1 MGTNADTSTTKL
13 KMDISD
19 LKRSMTEARRQ
30 IRLANA
36 EFKASSAGM
45 DNWAQSADGLSA
57 KMDQLRNT
65 LKAEKSILSD
75 LNKQYD
81 LTVQSQG
88 KNSKGA
94 QELLIKIKN
103 QEAAINKTKASL
115 EKYGRML
122 SQLDSEADQA
132 ANGANEMR
140 SAYEELDSTIS
151 KQESSL
157 QGLKTRYAS
166 VVLEQGKTSAEA
178 QQLAGEISQLS
189 SELAENKNKMSN
201 AANAADD
208 LDNSLERAGNEAE
221 DSSGG
226 FTVLKGALA
235 DLAADG
241 IRSAISSL
249 KDFATESDQDYNKFQ
264 AQTGA
269 SAKQMQA
276 FKKEMNELYDN
287 NYGES
292 LQDVGDKMAY
302 VKQVTKETD
311 PSKIKELTENAITL
325 EDTFGSDFNETI
337 RGVSNLM
344 THFGIDST
352 TAFDLF
358 AKGSQE
364 GLDYT
369 DELGDNISEYGGNFK
384 QAGYS
389 AQEYFQLLANG
400 TQNGAYNLDKVN
412 DSINEV
418 KNRLGDG
425 TIGKNIGMFSKDTQ
439 TAFKNWES
447 GKGTMK
453 DVIES
458 IVADINN
465 CTNEQD
471 ALNMAATAFGT
482 MGEDANLKVVKS
494 LTSTGN
500 TFNDVKGKMEE
511 IKDVRYDD
519 VGSQFSEIGR
529 KLQTG
534 LIIPL
539 AQEALPGIK
548 SFADYAIQH
557 MNSLIPAI
565 TGVGTALGTVFIASK
580 ISGFI
585 TTLSGMAAAMG
596 LVTTATT
603 AATGAATGFNL
614 AMLANPV
621 TLAVAGVTALTA
633 GVAAYVVKTK
643 LSSKKIDENAAATDN
658 LISKQKELAKSLKE
672 SDKARQDGVK
682 SAEAEGAQADIYY
695 DRLNDL
701 IGVEHK
707 SAAQK
712 AQIKDYVSKL
722 NDLMP
727 DLNLKYDEEKDK
739 LNQSTEALK
748 NNISTQKELIKAK
761 AAQANLTTIA
771 QDIVKVE
778 TQQGELTKQNA
789 KNEKAY
795 TEAKKKTAEA
805 QQAWADAGMHVYG
818 KEYENYL
825 KLAKAERTKKEAY
838 EKTNSALEK
847 NKKKLQELN
856 NEYDRTEKY
865 AETTINAAETEKA
878 LDAITEKM
886 KAKGKKIPKAVSD
899 GIKEGQYEVPSTVEG
914 MENLIKFDNLAKQA
928 KVDGVKIPKSLAEG
942 ISSGEISAQEAVNRL
957 SNIAKFD
964 NSQTLAAAK
973 EAGIKIPKSLR
984 DGIASGKVSVE
995 QATKQLQS
1003 ALDFNSSDVV
1013 TKAKN
1018 AGVEVPKSLANG
1030 IASGKISVDTA
1041 TKQLQTAIDFKQTLT
1056 QAGITGKQIPQSLMQ
1071 GIATGKTSVDQAAKL
1086 INDAVS
1092 FKNVAAKAG
1101 QDGTNTVNNLVK
1113 QILAGKTTAE
1123 EAGKALGKATVDGQK
1138 EGSKGAKAAGQKPGK
1153 DHATGAKSTTGANK
1167 KAGQADGKAVV
1178 TGQANGAKSAK
1189 ATGTKAGKNHAAGV
1203 SATKGQNQ
1211 KAGQTI
1217 GKSADTGAKS
1227 GSGGMHKTGAKA
1239 GTEYASGVGSKTGT
1253 ARSKGK
1259 SLGDNAESGASSVS
1273 AYSSGTNFAQ
1283 GFINGIG
1290 SLVSAAYSKAE
1301 SLAKK
1306 AWAGLKK
1313 GQKEGSPSKLTT
1325 QSGKYF
1331 GQGYTNGI
1339 QSMTKAAVQSAAQ
1352 MGVQSVQSL
1361 RDAQKEGS
1369 PSKLT
1374 YDSGKNF
1381 VKGYINGIVSEQT
1394 DLTNTVKNTVKSVIT
1409 TLAGLSNFNFS
1420 SVASEASSVFSKA
1433 MSDKINYMT
1442 SKMQYLNEQKT
1453 AGLENQ
1459 LSKYESKQSTY
1470 QKKYDTAKSKYD
1482 KAKTSYDKASKNYN
1496 KAKKSY
1502 DKAKKKSDKTKY
1514 KKQMATYKKEM
1525 AADKKT
1531 MAAQNKNMSAAKKQ
1545 VDNYKQLVKDQ
1556 TNFNNAYQTASSQML
1571 SEFSSAMS
1579 EYQTKAEALINDT
1592 INGITDTYQ
1601 ARYDDLISKQDN
1613 LISKL
1618 KSAGDLF
1625 EISGAGIMT
1634 INDIKAQT
1642 QNIKDYAQKLQT
1654 IKGKVSSE
1662 LFDQIASY
1670 DIDEGGAF
1678 MDRLLSMSDADL
1690 KAYSD
1695 AFDEKMR
1702 VSEELAKKTYQKD
1715 FENVTKEYKN
1725 SLSAAFKDLPKQF
1738 EEMGIDAMKGF
1749 TTGLTKN
1756 TDYMTKAIKTMVSAM
1771 VDEFKD
1777 ELDIHSPSKVTAKI
1791 GIFTAQGF
1799 GNGLLDS
1806 ISQVQA
1812 KAKKFINSV
1821 TSPLTDMA
1829 TNIPNVRSAVKSSAR
1844 NGIANSNQTIVNN
1857 YNLVQNNTS
1866 PKSLSALETYRARR
1880 QQVSMVKAMTQPV

>member
-157 QGLKTRYAS
+157 QELKTRYAS

-178 QQLAGEISQLS
+178 RQLAGEISQLS

-221 DSSGG
+221 DSSDG

-235 DLAADG
+235 DLTADG

-249 KDFATESDQDYNKFQ
+249 KDFATESDQAYNKFQ

-529 KLQTG
+529 ELQTG

-621 TLAVAGVTALTA
+621 TLAVAGVAALTA

-1092 FKNVAAKAG
+1092 FKDVAAKAG

-1189 ATGTKAGKNHAAGV
+1189 TTGTKAGKNHAAGV
-1203 SATKGQNQ
+1203 SDTKGQNQ

-1259 SLGDNAESGASSVS
+1259 SLGDNAKSGASSVS

-1442 SKMQYLNEQKT
+1442 SKMQYLNDQKT

-1545 VDNYKQLVKDQ
+1545 IDNYKQLVKDQ

-1725 SLSAAFKDLPKQF
+1725 SLSAVFKDLPKQL

-1829 TNIPNVRSAVKSSAR
+1829 TNIPNVRSAVKSSDR
-1844 NGIANSNQTIVNN
+1844 NGIADSNQTIVNN

>member
-157 QGLKTRYAS
+157 QELKTRYAS

-208 LDNSLERAGNEAE
+208 LDNSLERAENEAE
-221 DSSGG
+221 DSSDG

-235 DLAADG
+235 DLTADG

-529 KLQTG
+529 ELQTG

-603 AATGAATGFNL
+603 AATGATTGFNL

-621 TLAVAGVTALTA
+621 TLAVAGV
-633 GVAAYVVKTK
+633 
-643 LSSKKIDENAAATDN
+643 AATY
-658 LISKQKELAKSLKE
+658 S
-672 SDKARQDGVK
+672 
-682 SAEAEGAQADIYY
+682 
-695 DRLNDL
+695 
-701 IGVEHK
+701 
-707 SAAQK
+707 
-712 AQIKDYVSKL
+712 
-722 NDLMP
+722 
-727 DLNLKYDEEKDK
+727 
-739 LNQSTEALK
+739 
-748 NNISTQKELIKAK
+748 
-761 AAQANLTTIA
+761 
-771 QDIVKVE
+771 
-778 TQQGELTKQNA
+778 
-789 KNEKAY
+789 
-795 TEAKKKTAEA
+795 
-805 QQAWADAGMHVYG
+805 W
-818 KEYENYL
+818 
-825 KLAKAERTKKEAY
+825 
-838 EKTNSALEK
+838 
-847 NKKKLQELN
+847 
-856 NEYDRTEKY
+856 
-865 AETTINAAETEKA
+865 
-878 LDAITEKM
+878 
-886 KAKGKKIPKAVSD
+886 
-899 GIKEGQYEVPSTVEG
+899 
-914 MENLIKFDNLAKQA
+914 
-928 KVDGVKIPKSLAEG
+928 
-942 ISSGEISAQEAVNRL
+942 SSRICS
-957 SNIAKFD
+957 
-964 NSQTLAAAK
+964 
-973 EAGIKIPKSLR
+973 
-984 DGIASGKVSVE
+984 
-995 QATKQLQS
+995 
-1003 ALDFNSSDVV
+1003 
-1013 TKAKN
+1013 
-1018 AGVEVPKSLANG
+1018 
-1030 IASGKISVDTA
+1030 
-1041 TKQLQTAIDFKQTLT
+1041 
-1056 QAGITGKQIPQSLMQ
+1056 
-1071 GIATGKTSVDQAAKL
+1071 
-1086 INDAVS
+1086 
-1092 FKNVAAKAG
+1092 
-1101 QDGTNTVNNLVK
+1101 
-1113 QILAGKTTAE
+1113 
-1123 EAGKALGKATVDGQK
+1123 
-1138 EGSKGAKAAGQKPGK
+1138 
-1153 DHATGAKSTTGANK
+1153 
-1167 KAGQADGKAVV
+1167 
-1178 TGQANGAKSAK
+1178 
-1189 ATGTKAGKNHAAGV
+1189 
-1203 SATKGQNQ
+1203 
-1211 KAGQTI
+1211 
-1217 GKSADTGAKS
+1217 
-1227 GSGGMHKTGAKA
+1227 
-1239 GTEYASGVGSKTGT
+1239 
-1253 ARSKGK
+1253 
-1259 SLGDNAESGASSVS
+1259 
-1273 AYSSGTNFAQ
+1273 
-1283 GFINGIG
+1283 
-1290 SLVSAAYSKAE
+1290 
-1301 SLAKK
+1301 
-1306 AWAGLKK
+1306 
-1313 GQKEGSPSKLTT
+1313 
-1325 QSGKYF
+1325 
-1331 GQGYTNGI
+1331 
-1339 QSMTKAAVQSAAQ
+1339 
-1352 MGVQSVQSL
+1352 
-1361 RDAQKEGS
+1361 
-1369 PSKLT
+1369 
-1374 YDSGKNF
+1374 
-1381 VKGYINGIVSEQT
+1381 
-1394 DLTNTVKNTVKSVIT
+1394 
-1409 TLAGLSNFNFS
+1409 
-1420 SVASEASSVFSKA
+1420 
-1433 MSDKINYMT
+1433 
-1442 SKMQYLNEQKT
+1442 
-1453 AGLENQ
+1453 
-1459 LSKYESKQSTY
+1459 
-1470 QKKYDTAKSKYD
+1470 
-1482 KAKTSYDKASKNYN
+1482 
-1496 KAKKSY
+1496 
-1502 DKAKKKSDKTKY
+1502 
-1514 KKQMATYKKEM
+1514 
-1525 AADKKT
+1525 
-1531 MAAQNKNMSAAKKQ
+1531 
-1545 VDNYKQLVKDQ
+1545 
-1556 TNFNNAYQTASSQML
+1556 
-1571 SEFSSAMS
+1571 
-1579 EYQTKAEALINDT
+1579 
-1592 INGITDTYQ
+1592 
-1601 ARYDDLISKQDN
+1601 
-1613 LISKL
+1613 
-1618 KSAGDLF
+1618 
-1625 EISGAGIMT
+1625 
-1634 INDIKAQT
+1634 
-1642 QNIKDYAQKLQT
+1642 
-1654 IKGKVSSE
+1654 
-1662 LFDQIASY
+1662 
-1670 DIDEGGAF
+1670 
-1678 MDRLLSMSDADL
+1678 
-1690 KAYSD
+1690 
-1695 AFDEKMR
+1695 
-1702 VSEELAKKTYQKD
+1702 
-1715 FENVTKEYKN
+1715 
-1725 SLSAAFKDLPKQF
+1725 
-1738 EEMGIDAMKGF
+1738 
-1749 TTGLTKN
+1749 
-1756 TDYMTKAIKTMVSAM
+1756 
-1771 VDEFKD
+1771 
-1777 ELDIHSPSKVTAKI
+1777 
-1791 GIFTAQGF
+1791 
-1799 GNGLLDS
+1799 
-1806 ISQVQA
+1806 
-1812 KAKKFINSV
+1812 
-1821 TSPLTDMA
+1821 
-1829 TNIPNVRSAVKSSAR
+1829 
-1844 NGIANSNQTIVNN
+1844 
-1857 YNLVQNNTS
+1857 
-1866 PKSLSALETYRARR
+1866 
-1880 QQVSMVKAMTQPV
+1880 

>member
-1 MGTNADTSTTKL
+1 
-13 KMDISD
+13 
-19 LKRSMTEARRQ
+19 
-30 IRLANA
+30 
-36 EFKASSAGM
+36 
-45 DNWAQSADGLSA
+45 
-57 KMDQLRNT
+57 
-65 LKAEKSILSD
+65 
-75 LNKQYD
+75 
-81 LTVQSQG
+81 
-88 KNSKGA
+88 
-94 QELLIKIKN
+94 
-103 QEAAINKTKASL
+103 
-115 EKYGRML
+115 
-122 SQLDSEADQA
+122 
-132 ANGANEMR
+132 
-140 SAYEELDSTIS
+140 
-151 KQESSL
+151 
-157 QGLKTRYAS
+157 
-166 VVLEQGKTSAEA
+166 
-178 QQLAGEISQLS
+178 
-189 SELAENKNKMSN
+189 MSF
-201 AANAADD
+201 
-208 LDNSLERAGNEAE
+208 LERAGNEAE

-500 TFNDVKGKMEE
+500 TFNDVKGKIEE

-585 TTLSGMAAAMG
+585 TTLLGMAAAMG

-643 LSSKKIDENAAATDN
+643 LSSEKIDENAAATDA
-658 LISKQKELAKSLKE
+658 LISKQKELTKSLKE

-722 NDLMP
+722 NDLMQ

-847 NKKKLQELN
+847 NKKKLEELN
-856 NEYDRTEKY
+856 KQYDQTEKY
-865 AETTINAAETEKA
+865 AQDKINTAETEKS

-886 KAKGKKIPKAVSD
+886 KEKGKKIPKAVSD
-899 GIKEGQYEVPSTVEG
+899 GIKEGQYEVPSSVEG
-914 MENLIKFDNLAKQA
+914 MENLIKFDDLAKKAQL
-928 KVDGVKIPKSLAEG
+928 DGVKIPKSLAEG
-942 ISSGEISAQEAVNRL
+942 ISSGKVSAEDAIKRL
-957 SNIAKFD
+957 NVSEFD
-964 NSQTLAAAK
+964 NSKVLTKAK

-984 DGIASGKVSVE
+984 EGIASGKISVE

-1003 ALDFNSSDVV
+1003 ALDFNSSDVI
-1013 TKAKN
+1013 TKAQN
-1018 AGVEVPKSLANG
+1018 AGVEVPKSLSKG
-1030 IASGKISVDTA
+1030 IASGKINVDTA
-1041 TKQLQTAIDFKQTLT
+1041 TKQLQAAIDFKQTLT
-1056 QAGITGKQIPQSLMQ
+1056 QAGITGKQIPDSLMK

-1092 FKNVAAKAG
+1092 FEDAAKKAG
-1101 QDGTNTVNNLVK
+1101 QSGTDTVNNLVQ
-1113 QILAGKTTAE
+1113 QILAGKITAE
-1123 EAGKALGKATVDGQK
+1123 EAGKQAAEALVDGQK
-1138 EGSKGAKAAGQKPGK
+1138 EGSKGAKAAGQKSGK
-1153 DHATGAKSTTGANK
+1153 DHATGAKSTTGENK

-1178 TGQANGAKSAK
+1178 TGQATGAKSAK

-1227 GSGGMHKTGAKA
+1227 GSGGIHKTGAKA

-1259 SLGDNAESGASSVS
+1259 SLGDNAKSGAGSVS

-1352 MGVQSVQSL
+1352 MGAQSVQSL

-1433 MSDKINYMT
+1433 MSDKITYMT
-1442 SKMQYLNEQKT
+1442 NKMQYLNDQKT
-1453 AGLENQ
+1453 SGLEGQ
-1459 LSKYESKQSTY
+1459 LSKYESEQSNY
-1470 QKKYDTAKSKYD
+1470 QKKYDAAKSKYD
-1482 KAKTSYDKASKNYN
+1482 KAKTSYDKAKKNYDKASKNYN
-1496 KAKKSY
+1496 
-1502 DKAKKKSDKTKY
+1502 KAKKKSDKTKY
-1514 KKQMATYKKEM
+1514 KKQMQTYKKEM
-1525 AADKKT
+1525 TADKKT
-1531 MAAQNKNMSAAKKQ
+1531 MASQNKKMSAAKKQ
-1545 VDNYKQLVKDQ
+1545 VNNYKQLVKDQ
-1556 TNFNNAYQTASSQML
+1556 TNFNNAYKDASSQML

-1601 ARYDDLISKQDN
+1601 ARYDDLISKQDD

-1725 SLSAAFKDLPKQF
+1725 SLSAAFKDLPKQL

-1756 TDYMTKAIKTMVSAM
+1756 TDYMTKAIRTMVSAM

-1777 ELDIHSPSKVTAKI
+1777 ELGIHSPSKVTAKI
-1791 GIFTAQGF
+1791 GTFTARGF

>member
-1 MGTNADTSTTKL
+1 MPTDTSTTKL

-57 KMDQLRNT
+57 KMDQLRST

-75 LNKQYD
+75 LNKQYE

-103 QEAAINKTKASL
+103 QEAAVNKTKASL

-122 SQLDSEADQA
+122 SQLDNEASQA
-132 ANGANEMR
+132 GSGADEMR
-140 SAYEELDSTIS
+140 SAYEELGDTIS
-151 KQESSL
+151 KQESDL

-166 VVLEQGKTSAEA
+166 VVLEQGKASTEA
-178 QQLAGEISQLS
+178 QQLASEISSLS
-189 SELAENKNKMSN
+189 SELAENKSKMSN

-208 LDNSLERAGNEAE
+208 LDNSLDKAGNEAE
-221 DSSGG
+221 DSSDG

-235 DLAADG
+235 DLVADG
-241 IRSAISSL
+241 IRGAVSAL
-249 KDFATESDQDYNKFQ
+249 KEFGTESDQAYNKFQ

-269 SAKQMQA
+269 SAEEMKA
-276 FKKEMNELYDN
+276 FKGEMNDLYN
-287 NYGES
+287 NAYGES

-302 VKQVTKETD
+302 IKQVTHETD
-311 PSKIKELTENAITL
+311 PSKIKELAENAITL

-344 THFGIDST
+344 THFGLDAT

-400 TQNGAYNLDKVN
+400 TKNGAYNLDKVN
-412 DSINEV
+412 DSINEI

-425 TIGKNIGMFSKDTQ
+425 TIGKNINMFSENTK

-453 DVIES
+453 DVIDS
-458 IVADINN
+458 IVKDINN

-494 LTSTGN
+494 LTTTGD
-500 TFNDVKGKMEE
+500 TFKNVKGTMQSV
-511 IKDVRYDD
+511 KDVRYDD
-519 VGSQFSEIGR
+519 IGTQFTEIGR
-529 KLQTG
+529 KLKTEF
-534 LIIPL
+534 IAPL
-539 AQEALPGIK
+539 AQQALPGIK
-548 SFADYAIQH
+548 SFVDYAIRN
-557 MNSLIPAI
+557 MNILIPVI
-565 TGVGTALGTVFIASK
+565 SGVGAAFSTLFVAGKVA
-580 ISGFI
+580 GFI
-585 TTLSGMAAAMG
+585 SVLTKAAAAMG

-603 AATGAATGFNL
+603 AATGATVGLNA

-621 TLAVAGVTALTA
+621 TAVVAGIALLTA
-633 GVAAYVVKTK
+633 GFAAYAVKTQ
-643 LSSKKIDENAAATDN
+643 LSTDKTDENVEATN
-658 LISKQKELAKSLKE
+658 TLIDKQKELTKALKD
-672 SDKARQDGVK
+672 SDKARQDSTK
-682 SAEAEGAQADIYY
+682 SAEAEGAQADIYF
-695 DRLNDL
+695 DRLNKL

-748 NNISTQKELIKAK
+748 NNISAQKELIKAK

-778 TQQGELTKQNA
+778 TRQGELTKQNA

-928 KVDGVKIPKSLAEG
+928 KVDGVKIPKNLAEG

-957 SNIAKFD
+957 TNIAKFD

-1003 ALDFNSSDVV
+1003 ALDFNSSNVV

-1092 FKNVAAKAG
+1092 FKDAAAKAG
-1101 QDGTNTVNNLVK
+1101 QDGTNTVNSLVK

-1138 EGSKGAKAAGQKPGK
+1138 EGSKGAKAAGQKSGK

-1178 TGQANGAKSAK
+1178 TGQATGAKSAK

-1259 SLGDNAESGASSVS
+1259 SLGDNAKSGAGSVS

-1374 YDSGKNF
+1374 YGSGKNF

-1394 DLTNTVKNTVKSVIT
+1394 NLTNTVKNTVKSVIT
-1409 TLAGLSNFNFS
+1409 TLAGLSDFNFS

-1442 SKMQYLNEQKT
+1442 SKMQYLNDQKT
-1453 AGLENQ
+1453 AGLESQ

-1502 DKAKKKSDKTKY
+1502 NKAKKKSDKTKY

-1556 TNFNNAYQTASSQML
+1556 TDFNKAYQTASSQML
-1571 SEFSSAMS
+1571 SEFSSALS
-1579 EYQTKAEALINDT
+1579 DYQTKAQALIDDT
-1592 INGITDTYQ
+1592 INGITGTYQ
-1601 ARYDDLISKQDN
+1601 ARYDDLISKQDS

-1618 KSAGDLF
+1618 KRAGDLF

-1634 INDIKAQT
+1634 VNDIKAQT
-1642 QNIKDYAQKLQT
+1642 QNIKEYAQKLQT
-1654 IKGKVSSE
+1654 IKSKVSSE

-1670 DIDEGGAF
+1670 DMDEGGAF

-1695 AFDEKMR
+1695 AYDEKMR

-1715 FENVTKEYKN
+1715 FDNVAKEYKN
-1725 SLSAAFKDLPKQF
+1725 SLSAAFKDLPKQL
-1738 EEMGIDAMKGF
+1738 EEMGVNAMKGF
-1749 TTGLTKN
+1749 TSGLTKN
-1756 TDYMTKAIKTMVSAM
+1756 TDYMTSAVKTMVKAM

-1777 ELDIHSPSKVTAKI
+1777 ELDIHSPSKVTEKLGA
-1791 GIFTAQGF
+1791 FTGQGF
-1799 GNGLLDS
+1799 GNGLIDT
-1806 ISQVQA
+1806 IKQVQTRV
-1812 KAKKFINSV
+1812 KAFISGV
-1821 TSPLTDMA
+1821 TAPLTDMTA
-1829 TNIPNVRSAVKSSAR
+1829 NIPTVRSAVKGSTG
-1844 NGIANSNQTIVNN
+1844 NGIANNSQTIVNN

-1866 PKSLSALETYRARR
+1866 PKSLSALDTYRARR

>member
-221 DSSGG
+221 DSSDG

-344 THFGIDST
+344 TNFGIDST

-585 TTLSGMAAAMG
+585 TTLLGMAAAMG

-643 LSSKKIDENAAATDN
+643 LSSEKIDENAAATDA
-658 LISKQKELAKSLKE
+658 LISKQKELTKSLKE

-847 NKKKLQELN
+847 NKKKLEELN
-856 NEYDRTEKY
+856 KQYDQTEKY
-865 AETTINAAETEKA
+865 AQDKINTAETEKS

-886 KAKGKKIPKAVSD
+886 KEKGKKIPKAVSD
-899 GIKEGQYEVPSTVEG
+899 GIKEGQYEVPSSVEG
-914 MENLIKFDNLAKQA
+914 MENLIKFDDLAKKAQL
-928 KVDGVKIPKSLAEG
+928 DGVKIPKSLAEG
-942 ISSGEISAQEAVNRL
+942 ISSGKVSAEDAIKRL
-957 SNIAKFD
+957 NVSEFD
-964 NSQTLAAAK
+964 NSKVLTKAK

-984 DGIASGKVSVE
+984 EGIASGKISVE

-1003 ALDFNSSDVV
+1003 ALDFNSSDVI
-1013 TKAKN
+1013 TKAQN
-1018 AGVEVPKSLANG
+1018 AGVEVPKSLSKG
-1030 IASGKISVDTA
+1030 IASGKINVDTA
-1041 TKQLQTAIDFKQTLT
+1041 TKQLQAAIDFKQTLT
-1056 QAGITGKQIPQSLMQ
+1056 QAGITGKQIPDSLMK

-1092 FKNVAAKAG
+1092 FEDAAKKAG
-1101 QDGTNTVNNLVK
+1101 QSGTDTVNNLVQ
-1113 QILAGKTTAE
+1113 QILAGKITAE
-1123 EAGKALGKATVDGQK
+1123 EAGKQAAEALVDGQK
-1138 EGSKGAKAAGQKPGK
+1138 EGSKGAKAAGQKSGK
-1153 DHATGAKSTTGANK
+1153 DHATGAKSTTGENK

-1178 TGQANGAKSAK
+1178 TGQATGAKSAK

-1227 GSGGMHKTGAKA
+1227 GSGGIHKTGAKA

-1259 SLGDNAESGASSVS
+1259 SLGDNAKSGAGSVS

-1352 MGVQSVQSL
+1352 MGAQSVQSL

-1433 MSDKINYMT
+1433 MSDKITYMT
-1442 SKMQYLNEQKT
+1442 NKMQYLNDQKT
-1453 AGLENQ
+1453 SGLEGQ
-1459 LSKYESKQSTY
+1459 LSKYESEQSNY
-1470 QKKYDTAKSKYD
+1470 QKKYDAAKSKYD
-1482 KAKTSYDKASKNYN
+1482 KAKTSYDKAKKNYDKASKNYN
-1496 KAKKSY
+1496 
-1502 DKAKKKSDKTKY
+1502 KAKKKSDKTKY
-1514 KKQMATYKKEM
+1514 KKQMQTYKKEM
-1525 AADKKT
+1525 TADKKT
-1531 MAAQNKNMSAAKKQ
+1531 MASQNKKMSAAKKQ
-1545 VDNYKQLVKDQ
+1545 VNNYKQLVKDQ
-1556 TNFNNAYQTASSQML
+1556 TNFNNAYKDASSQML

-1601 ARYDDLISKQDN
+1601 ARYDDLISKQDD

-1725 SLSAAFKDLPKQF
+1725 SLSAAFKDLPKQL

-1756 TDYMTKAIKTMVSAM
+1756 TDYMTKAIRTMVSAM

-1777 ELDIHSPSKVTAKI
+1777 ELGIHSPSKVTAKI
-1791 GIFTAQGF
+1791 GTFTARGF

>member
-157 QGLKTRYAS
+157 QELKTRYAS

-221 DSSGG
+221 DSSDG

-235 DLAADG
+235 DLTADG

-249 KDFATESDQDYNKFQ
+249 KDFATESDQAYNKFQ

-739 LNQSTEALK
+739 LNQSTETLK
-748 NNISTQKELIKAK
+748 NNISAQKELIKAK

-1092 FKNVAAKAG
+1092 FKDAAAKAG

-1178 TGQANGAKSAK
+1178 TGQATGAKSAK

-1203 SATKGQNQ
+1203 SDTKGQNQ

-1259 SLGDNAESGASSVS
+1259 SLGDNAKSGASSVS

-1571 SEFSSAMS
+1571 SKFSSAMS

>member
-500 TFNDVKGKMEE
+500 TFNDVKGKIEE

-585 TTLSGMAAAMG
+585 TTLLGMAAAMG

-643 LSSKKIDENAAATDN
+643 LSSEKIDENAAATDA
-658 LISKQKELAKSLKE
+658 LISKQKELTKSLKE

-847 NKKKLQELN
+847 NKKKLEELN
-856 NEYDRTEKY
+856 KQYDQTEKY
-865 AETTINAAETEKA
+865 AQDKINTAETEKS

-886 KAKGKKIPKAVSD
+886 KEKGKKIPKAVSD
-899 GIKEGQYEVPSTVEG
+899 GIKEGQYEVPSSVEG
-914 MENLIKFDNLAKQA
+914 MENLIKFDDLAKKAQL
-928 KVDGVKIPKSLAEG
+928 DGVKIPKSLAEG
-942 ISSGEISAQEAVNRL
+942 ISSGKVSAEDAIKRL
-957 SNIAKFD
+957 NVSEFD
-964 NSQTLAAAK
+964 NSKVLTKAK

-984 DGIASGKVSVE
+984 EGIASGKISVE

-1003 ALDFNSSDVV
+1003 ALDFNSSDVI
-1013 TKAKN
+1013 TKAQN
-1018 AGVEVPKSLANG
+1018 AGVEVPKSLSKG
-1030 IASGKISVDTA
+1030 IASGKINVDTA
-1041 TKQLQTAIDFKQTLT
+1041 TKQLQAAIDFKQTLT
-1056 QAGITGKQIPQSLMQ
+1056 QAGITGKQIPDSLMK

-1092 FKNVAAKAG
+1092 FEDAAKKAG
-1101 QDGTNTVNNLVK
+1101 QSGTDTVNNLVQ
-1113 QILAGKTTAE
+1113 QILAGKITAE
-1123 EAGKALGKATVDGQK
+1123 EAGKQAAEALVDGQK
-1138 EGSKGAKAAGQKPGK
+1138 EGSKGAKAAGQKSGK
-1153 DHATGAKSTTGANK
+1153 DHATGAKSTTGENK

-1178 TGQANGAKSAK
+1178 TGQATGAKSAK

-1227 GSGGMHKTGAKA
+1227 GSGGIHKTGAKA

-1259 SLGDNAESGASSVS
+1259 SLGDNAKSGAGSVS

-1352 MGVQSVQSL
+1352 MGAQSVQSL

-1433 MSDKINYMT
+1433 MSDKITYMT
-1442 SKMQYLNEQKT
+1442 NKMQYLNDQKT
-1453 AGLENQ
+1453 SGLEGQ
-1459 LSKYESKQSTY
+1459 LSKYESEQSNY
-1470 QKKYDTAKSKYD
+1470 QKKYDAAKSKYD
-1482 KAKTSYDKASKNYN
+1482 KAKTSYDKAKKNYDKASKNYN
-1496 KAKKSY
+1496 
-1502 DKAKKKSDKTKY
+1502 KAKKKSDKTKY
-1514 KKQMATYKKEM
+1514 KKQMQTYKKEM
-1525 AADKKT
+1525 TADKKT
-1531 MAAQNKNMSAAKKQ
+1531 MASQNKKMSAAKKQ
-1545 VDNYKQLVKDQ
+1545 VNNYKQLVKDQ
-1556 TNFNNAYQTASSQML
+1556 TNFNNAYKDASSQML

-1601 ARYDDLISKQDN
+1601 ARYDDLISKQDD

-1715 FENVTKEYKN
+1715 LENVTKEYKN
-1725 SLSAAFKDLPKQF
+1725 SLSAAFKDLPKQL

-1756 TDYMTKAIKTMVSAM
+1756 TDYMTKAIRTMVSAM

-1777 ELDIHSPSKVTAKI
+1777 ELGIHSPSKVTAKI
-1791 GIFTAQGF
+1791 GTFTARGF

>member
-221 DSSGG
+221 DSSDG

-585 TTLSGMAAAMG
+585 TTLLGMAAAMG

-643 LSSKKIDENAAATDN
+643 LSSEKIDENAAATDA
-658 LISKQKELAKSLKE
+658 LISKQKELTKSLKE

-1092 FKNVAAKAG
+1092 FKDVAAKAG

-1203 SATKGQNQ
+1203 SDTKGQNQ

-1259 SLGDNAESGASSVS
+1259 SLGDNAKSGAGSVS

-1442 SKMQYLNEQKT
+1442 SKMQYLNDQKT

-1725 SLSAAFKDLPKQF
+1725 SLSAVFKDLPKQL

-1829 TNIPNVRSAVKSSAR
+1829 TNIPNVRSAVKSSDR
-1844 NGIANSNQTIVNN
+1844 NGIADSNQTIVNN

>member
-19 LKRSMTEARRQ
+19 LKQSMTEARRQ

-94 QELLIKIKN
+94 QELLIKIKK

-157 QGLKTRYAS
+157 QELKTRYAS

-221 DSSGG
+221 DSSDG

-235 DLAADG
+235 DLTADG

-249 KDFATESDQDYNKFQ
+249 KDFATESDQAYNKFQ

-529 KLQTG
+529 ELQTG

-621 TLAVAGVTALTA
+621 TLAVAGVAALTA

-1092 FKNVAAKAG
+1092 FKDVAAKAG

-1203 SATKGQNQ
+1203 SDTKGQNQ

-1259 SLGDNAESGASSVS
+1259 SLGDNAKSGASSVS

>member
-1 MGTNADTSTTKL
+1 
-13 KMDISD
+13 
-19 LKRSMTEARRQ
+19 MTEARRQ

-157 QGLKTRYAS
+157 QELKTRYAS

-221 DSSGG
+221 DSSDG

-235 DLAADG
+235 DLTADG

-529 KLQTG
+529 ELQTG

-548 SFADYAIQH
+548 SFADYAIRH

-739 LNQSTEALK
+739 LNQSSEALK
-748 NNISTQKELIKAK
+748 NNISAQKELIKAK

-1092 FKNVAAKAG
+1092 FKDVAAKAG

-1259 SLGDNAESGASSVS
+1259 SLGDNAKSGASSVS

-1545 VDNYKQLVKDQ
+1545 IDNYKQLVKDQ

-1829 TNIPNVRSAVKSSAR
+1829 TNIPNVRSAVKSSDR
-1844 NGIANSNQTIVNN
+1844 NGIADSNQTIVNN